1 MTSIVV
7 PCSARGL
14 VEFAEGLRGRYGL
27 LSQELSRLMAANGG
41 SLRNFYLTDVT
52 HVVAEVLTNQQV

>member
-1 MTSIVV
+1 
-7 PCSARGL
+7 
-14 VEFAEGLRGRYGL
+14 
-27 LSQELSRLMAANGG
+27 MAANGG